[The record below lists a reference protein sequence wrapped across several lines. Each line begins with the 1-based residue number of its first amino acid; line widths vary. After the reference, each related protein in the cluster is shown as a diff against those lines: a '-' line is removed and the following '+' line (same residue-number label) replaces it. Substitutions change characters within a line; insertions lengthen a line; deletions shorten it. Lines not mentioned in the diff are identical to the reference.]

1 MECIE
6 RGIMN
11 PANAD
16 EDTDVDGQCF
26 DVCLE
31 TYATRS
37 CAHGQGLRTISKHR
51 RLRQAKAE
59 VGVIKRGEGMQQEQ
73 RTVVTREPKG
83 SWARFGAAVCVL
95 LICGLGTVTG
105 PVSAQDGRGGM
116 QITTPRGAD
125 EGDGPYQRLV
135 IRGATM
141 IDGTGAPP
149 IGPVDIVVEGDR
161 IVDVRSVG
169 FPGVPINERR
179 RPAPGEHEIDATGM
193 YVLPGFVDMHTHTGD
208 SGKAPQPE
216 YVYKLWLAH
225 GVTTARGVG
234 FGSFEFSLQEK
245 ARSARNEI
253 VAPRMFAYVRPGS
266 GQGWN
271 GGDITSSP
279 EVARAWVRWAAEQRI
294 DGVGIDGLKLGA
306 YDPDIMAALIDEA
319 KQHGLG
325 TVAHLDQR
333 GLARMTALDAAE
345 LGLDMMTHYYGLMES
360 MLTDYSIQDWRL
372 DYNYNDES
380 HRFGEV
386 ARLWYQ
392 AAEPGS
398 ELWNRTLDRFLEL
411 GFGLDPTMTIY
422 EASRDVMRARE
433 AEWHDDYALPT
444 MLDFYEPSREA
455 HGSYWFYWTS
465 EDEFHWKRFYQKWMH
480 FVNDYKNRGGIVT
493 TGSDSGF
500 IYKLYGF
507 DYIRE
512 FELLREAGFHPLEV
526 IRSATMYGAKELHD
540 PKGLEPEFGI
550 LRAGMKADFVLV
562 DENPLENLKVLYGT
576 GAVKLDDE
584 TGEVGRVGGISYTIK
599 DGIVYDA
606 KQLLADVREMVRQAW
621 SAHDGG

>member
-1 MECIE
+1 MQPYNGRNVLVAGMGPAGFTMAHHLTME
-6 RGIMN
+6 G
-11 PANAD
+11 
-16 EDTDVDGQCF
+16 
-26 DVCLE
+26 
-31 TYATRS
+31 
-37 CAHGQGLRTISKHR
+37 CA
-51 RLRQAKAE
+51 
-59 VGVIKRGEGMQQEQ
+59 V
-73 RTVVTREPKG
+73 
-83 SWARFGAAVCVL
+83 
-95 LICGLGTVTG
+95 
-105 PVSAQDGRGGM
+105 
-116 QITTPRGAD
+116 
-125 EGDGPYQRLV
+125 
-135 IRGATM
+135 
-141 IDGTGAPP
+141 
-149 IGPVDIVVEGDR
+149 
-161 IVDVRSVG
+161 
-169 FPGVPINERR
+169 
-179 RPAPGEHEIDATGM
+179 
-193 YVLPGFVDMHTHTGD
+193 
-208 SGKAPQPE
+208 
-216 YVYKLWLAH
+216 
-225 GVTTARGVG
+225 
-234 FGSFEFSLQEK
+234 
-245 ARSARNEI
+245 
-253 VAPRMFAYVRPGS
+253 
-266 GQGWN
+266 
-271 GGDITSSP
+271 
-279 EVARAWVRWAAEQRI
+279 
-294 DGVGIDGLKLGA
+294 VGIDGLKLGA
-306 YDPDIMAALIDEA
+306 FDPDIMAALIDEA

-398 ELWNRTLDRFLEL
+398 ELWNGTLDRFLEL

-526 IRSATMYGAKELHD
+526 IRSATMYGAKVLHD
-540 PKGLEPEFGI
+540 PKGLEPVFGI

-621 SAHDGG
+621 SAYDGG